1 VHCSSFP
8 YRKEVFLLVKPIE
21 ILIIEDDKRIADIHR
36 RFIEKIDGFTVV
48 GSAHTG
54 EEAKDWV
61 LALLPDLV
69 LLDVYLPDVLGTE
82 LMTFIHENSPETD
95 IIFITA
101 AAEIEIVK
109 KAFRRGVVDYILK
122 PLTFDRFKESLISY
136 KNKRETLVGEGVMQ
150 EDSIKLLWNQL
161 GPGKLNPDATP
172 PKGIDPI
179 TKEKVVSHL
188 KNIEGGITAETLG
201 LEIGVSRS
209 TARRYLEYLVSEKR
223 AYTELLYGSVGRPER
238 RYFIKKR

>member
-1 VHCSSFP
+1 MIN
-8 YRKEVFLLVKPIE
+8 PIE

-36 RFIEKIDGFTVV
+36 RFIEKIDGFTVI

-61 LALLPDLV
+61 SALMPDLV

-82 LMTFIHENSPETD
+82 LMTFIHDNSPETD

-101 AAEIEIVK
+101 AAEIDIVK
-109 KAFRRGVVDYILK
+109 QAFRRGVVDYILK
-122 PLTFDRFKESLISY
+122 PLTFDRFKDSLLSY
-136 KNKRETLVGEGVMQ
+136 KDKRETLLGEGVMQ
-150 EDSIKLLWNQL
+150 EDSIKLLWNQTSSETSK
-161 GPGKLNPDATP
+161 PKDSS

-179 TKEKVVSHL
+179 TKEKVINHI
-188 KNIEGGITAETLG
+188 KDIEGGITAEALG

-223 AYTELLYGSVGRPER
+223 AFTELLYGSVGRPER
-238 RYFIKKR
+238 RYLIKKQ

>member
-1 VHCSSFP
+1 MPV
-8 YRKEVFLLVKPIE
+8 PIE
-21 ILIIEDDKRIADIHR
+21 ILIIEDDKRVADIHR
-36 RFIEKIDGFTVV
+36 RFIEKIEGFTVV

-61 LALLPDLV
+61 AALQPNLV
-69 LLDVYLPDVLGTE
+69 LLDVYLPDTLGTE
-82 LMTFIHENSPETD
+82 LMAFIHENSPETD

-109 KAFRRGVVDYILK
+109 RAFRRGVIDYILK
-122 PLTFDRFKESLISY
+122 PLTFDRFQESLLSY
-136 KNKRETLVGEGVMQ
+136 KSKRKTLAGEGTMQ
-150 EDSIKLLWNQL
+150 EDSIKLLWNQTSPTTQSMDPAL
-161 GPGKLNPDATP
+161 

-179 TKEKVVSHL
+179 TKEKVVRHIV
-188 KNIEGGITAETLG
+188 KIEGGITAETLG
-201 LEIGVSRS
+201 AEIGVSRS

-223 AYTELLYGSVGRPER
+223 AFTELLYGSVGRPER